1 MTAVAEQQEAHPPVT
16 ISWAGKSRQIVS
28 LDTETDLM
36 AADNVNPRLV
46 CATIAR
52 KHANGFIDA
61 RLLAHCD
68 TDCRATIEHLL
79 TSDDFVLVGHNIAFD
94 LAVMAREWPD
104 LLPLIWAKLTKGL
117 VTDTAIREKLLNIST
132 HGQLEQLR
140 RPDGSSARL
149 GYRLTDLERKYMG
162 IDRSKLKEGSGDIW
176 RLNYK
181 ELLGVESFRYPPDA
195 AEYAKDDA
203 INTLAVFYAQ
213 HEARLGA
220 VGRGSTATE
229 EFQTASA
236 FALRLA
242 TISGLP
248 VDEAGVER
256 LRAALTA
263 EMETLVG
270 PLVELGLVVPAQPEK
285 PYKADVKK
293 LTALLP
299 GADVEALT
307 DEQRTALKAAGIRF
321 LAPVKEKKNN
331 KALAALVEQVCVAKG
346 MRIKR
351 TKKGAVKTSDE
362 VLKQL
367 EPFVPAFR
375 QFRQRQSVSKTLGSF
390 VKPLIGVSRVHP
402 DYDVLKETAR
412 TSSYGGKLYPSI
424 NVQQQSPQIRGCFV
438 APQGS
443 LFCSVDYS
451 AIELASFAQK
461 TYSLLGHSTHRE
473 LIAAGVD
480 LHAYLGAQLALRFDK
495 EFAWIFRGIWV
506 PHRGDSPV
514 SCYQFF
520 IDHKK
525 SEKDEA
531 RALYKKY
538 RVLAKPVGLGFPG
551 GMGAATFVDTAMKK
565 PHNLDLVA
573 IGQERAAGHPEEFA
587 RDIWAPRL
595 WRYGKMFGWK
605 CEDDFTFDVP
615 LAYGWAMA
623 AMLKDIWLAT
633 YPEAKPYFKW
643 VTRECVDPNN
653 VLRFKIEA
661 EVAEDD
667 DDEDD
672 APTSEDG
679 DDGAESDE
687 QEEAGVSSE
696 TAYCYHGP
704 MGFYRAGTTYCAA
717 ANGAALQTP
726 TAFGAKLAHM
736 RIARACTD
744 PTLGSILYG
753 CPVPQFIHDEVFATI
768 PDDGQAHERAHEIA
782 RLMVDSM
789 QRFFP
794 DVVIRAEPA
803 LMRVW
808 TKAAEAVW
816 GEDGRLKVWEP
827 PAEKPPQAIRG

>member
-1 MTAVAEQQEAHPPVT
+1 MTAVAEPQETHPPVT
-16 ISWAGKSRQIVS
+16 IPWAGKSRQIVS

-117 VTDTAIREKLLNIST
+117 ITDTAIREKLLNIST

-149 GYRLTDLERKYMG
+149 SYKLTDLERKYMG
-162 IDRSKLKEGSGDIW
+162 VDRSKLKEGSGDIW

-293 LTALLP
+293 LPALLP

-461 TYSLLGHSTHRE
+461 TYSLFGYSTHRD
-473 LIAAGVD
+473 LIAAGVKP
-480 LHAYLGAQLALRFDK
+480 HNYLGGQLALRFDRR
-495 EFAWIFRGIWV
+495 FAEIVGHASGLPMRVCEMFLSLKKDGTAEDRA
-506 PHRGDSPV
+506 
-514 SCYQFF
+514 FF
-520 IDHKK
+520 KMYYDF
-525 SEKDEA
+525 
-531 RALYKKY
+531 
-538 RVLAKPVGLGFPG
+538 AKRVGLGFPG
-551 GMGAATFVDTAMKK
+551 GMGAATFVDTALKAK
-565 PHNLDLVA
+565 PDGLDLVE
-573 IGQERAAGHPEEFA
+573 IGKARAAEHPEEFA

-623 AMLKDIWLAT
+623 AMLKDVWLET
-633 YPEAKPYFKW
+633 YPEARPYFKW

-661 EVAEDD
+661 EVAEDE

-672 APTSEDG
+672 APTSEDDEAEG
-679 DDGAESDE
+679 ESDE
-687 QEEAGVSSE
+687 QDEAGVSSE

-744 PTLGSILYG
+744 PTLGSILRG

-768 PDDGQAHERAHEIA
+768 PDDNQAHERAHEIA